1 MEKCTR
7 QEVERWPVST
17 LLFLKMRYNYYF
29 IDSRSASVA
38 LIVQKYGGTSVAD
51 ADRIANVANRVAKG
65 WRDGDKMV
73 VVLSAMAGETDRLLK
88 LARDLAED
96 PDPRELDVLLATGEQ
111 VTVSLFSMF
120 LRSQGVPATSLLSH
134 QARIYTD
141 RAYGRARIVGID
153 TGRVRE
159 ELKKGRIVTVAGFQ
173 GVDEV
178 GNITTLGR
186 GGSDTTAVAIAA
198 ALKADLCE
206 IYTDVDGV
214 YTTDPRLYP
223 KARKLDRVAYDE
235 MLEMASLGAK
245 VLEIRSVGFAKRY
258 AVPLAVRSS
267 FSDQPGTLVTLE
279 DEEMEEVPVSGVAL
293 SRNDAR
299 VTVTRVPD
307 RPGIAVR
314 LFRPIADANIVV
326 DMIIQNT
333 SIDGFTDLTFTV
345 PEGDLNKTLELMAP
359 VARQIEAQ
367 QVLSDKNIAKVSIVG
382 VGMKNNAGVAAR
394 MFEALAAENINILMI
409 STSEIKISCVIEDK
423 YGELA
428 VRVLHDAFGLESPPP
443 KKK

>member
-1 MEKCTR
+1 
-7 QEVERWPVST
+7 
-17 LLFLKMRYNYYF
+17 
-29 IDSRSASVA
+29 VA
-38 LIVQKYGGTSVAD
+38 LIVQKYGGSSVAD
-51 ADRIANVANRVAKG
+51 PDRIANVANRVVKG
-65 WRDGDKMV
+65 WRDGNRMV
-73 VVLSAMAGETDRLLK
+73 VVLSAMAGETDRLIN
-88 LARDLAED
+88 LARELAED

-120 LRSQGVPATSLLSH
+120 LRAQGVPATSLLSH

-141 RAYGRARIVGID
+141 RSYGRARIIGID
-153 TGRVRE
+153 TARIRE
-159 ELKKGRIVTVAGFQ
+159 ELKKNRVVTVAGFQ

-198 ALKADLCE
+198 SLKADLCE
-206 IYTDVDGV
+206 IYTDVEGV
-214 YTTDPRLYP
+214 FTTDPRIHP
-223 KARKLDRVAYDE
+223 KARKLERIAYDE

-245 VLEIRSVGFAKRY
+245 ILEIRSVGFAKRY
-258 AVPLAVRSS
+258 NVPLAVRSS
-267 FSDQPGTLVTLE
+267 FTDAPGTLVTAE
-279 DEEMEEVPVSGVAL
+279 DEEMETIPVSGVAF

-299 VTVTRVPD
+299 VTITRVPD

-314 LFRPIADANIVV
+314 LFKPVAQANIVV

-345 PEGDLNKTLELMAP
+345 PKGDLKKTLELLGP
-359 VARQIEAQ
+359 VAREIGAQ
-367 QVLSDKNIAKVSIVG
+367 QVLGENNIAKVSIVG
-382 VGMKNNAGVAAR
+382 VGMKNNSGIAAR
-394 MFEALAAENINILMI
+394 MFEALAAANINIMMI

-428 VRVLHDAFGLESPPP
+428 VRLLHDAFGLENPPQKAP
-443 KKK
+443 LQG

>member
-1 MEKCTR
+1 L
-7 QEVERWPVST
+7 S
-17 LLFLKMRYNYYF
+17 
-29 IDSRSASVA
+29 
-38 LIVQKYGGTSVAD
+38 LIVQKYGGTSVANP
-51 ADRIANVANRVAKG
+51 DRIANVANRVVKA
-65 WRDGDKMV
+65 WREGHRMV
-73 VVLSAMAGETDRLLK
+73 VVLSAMAGETDRLIA
-88 LARDLAED
+88 LARELAED

-141 RAYGRARIVGID
+141 RAYGRARILGID
-153 TGRVRE
+153 TARIRE
-159 ELKKGRIVTVAGFQ
+159 ELKRQRVVTVAGFQ

-214 YTTDPRLYP
+214 YTTDPRIYP
-223 KARKLDRVAYDE
+223 KARKLERIAYDE
-235 MLEMASLGAK
+235 MLELASLGAK

-258 AVPLAVRSS
+258 SVPLAVRSS
-267 FSDQPGTLVTLE
+267 FTDEPGTLMTAE
-279 DEEMEEVPVSGVAL
+279 DEEMEQIPVTGVAL
-293 SRNDAR
+293 SRADAR

-314 LFRPIADANIVV
+314 LFKPVAEANIVV

-333 SIDGFTDLTFTV
+333 GVDGFTDLTFTV
-345 PEGDLNKTLELMAP
+345 PKGDLKKTLKLIGP
-359 VARQIEAQ
+359 VAKEIQAQ
-367 QVLSDKNIAKVSIVG
+367 QVSSDEHIAKVSIVG
-382 VGMKNNAGVAAR
+382 VGMKNNSGIAAR
-394 MFEALAAENINILMI
+394 MFEVLAGAGINIMMI
-409 STSEIKISCVIEDK
+409 STSEIKISVVIEDK

-428 VRVLHDAFGLESPPP
+428 VRVLHDAFGLDQPPP

>member
-1 MEKCTR
+1 M
-7 QEVERWPVST
+7 S
-17 LLFLKMRYNYYF
+17 
-29 IDSRSASVA
+29 

-51 ADRIANVANRVAKG
+51 ADRIANVANRVVKN
-65 WRDGDKMV
+65 WRDGHRMV
-73 VVLSAMAGETDRLLK
+73 VVLSAMAGETDRLIN
-88 LARDLAED
+88 LAKELAED

-120 LRSQGVPATSLLSH
+120 LRAQGVPATSLLSH

-141 RAYGRARIVGID
+141 SAYGRARIVGID
-153 TGRVRE
+153 TARIRE
-159 ELKKGRIVTVAGFQ
+159 ELKKNRVVTVAGFQ

-186 GGSDTTAVAIAA
+186 GGSDTTAVAVAA

-214 YTTDPRLYP
+214 YTTDPRIYP
-223 KARKLDRVAYDE
+223 KARRLERISYDE

-258 AVPLAVRSS
+258 QVPLRVRST
-267 FSDQPGTLVTLE
+267 FTDNPGTLMTVE
-279 DEEMEEVPVSGVAL
+279 DEEMEDIPVSGVAL
-293 SRNDAR
+293 SKLDAR
-299 VTVTRVPD
+299 VTITRVPD

-314 LFRPIADANIVV
+314 LFRPVAEANIVV
-326 DMIIQNT
+326 DMIIKNT
-333 SIDGFTDLTFTV
+333 SIDGLTDLTFTV
-345 PEGDLNKTLELMAP
+345 PKGDLQKTLAIVKP
-359 VARQIEAQ
+359 TAREIGAQ
-367 QVLSDKNIAKVSIVG
+367 QVLSDPNIAKVSIVG
-382 VGMKNNAGVAAR
+382 VGMKNNSGVAAR
-394 MFEALAAENINILMI
+394 MFEALAAENINIMMI

-428 VRVLHDAFGLESPPP
+428 VRVLHDAFGLETP
-443 KKK
+443 KPKRS

>member
-1 MEKCTR
+1 
-7 QEVERWPVST
+7 VP
-17 LLFLKMRYNYYF
+17 
-29 IDSRSASVA
+29 I
-38 LIVQKYGGTSVAD
+38 IVQKYGGTSVANP
-51 ADRIANVANRVAKG
+51 DRIANVANRVAKG
-65 WRDGDKMV
+65 WRDGNKMV
-73 VVLSAMAGETDRLLK
+73 VVLSAMAGETDRLIK
-88 LARDLAED
+88 LARELAED

-120 LRSQGVPATSLLSH
+120 LRAQGVPATSLLSH

-141 RAYGRARIVGID
+141 RAYGRARIIGID

-186 GGSDTTAVAIAA
+186 GGSDTTAVAVAA

-214 YTTDPRLYP
+214 YTTDPRLHP
-223 KARKLDRVAYDE
+223 KARKLARISYDE
-235 MLEMASLGAK
+235 MLEMSSLGAK

-267 FSDQPGTLVTLE
+267 FSDQPGTLVTVE
-279 DEEMEEVPVSGVAL
+279 DEEMEDVPVSGVAL
-293 SRNDAR
+293 SRNDSR
-299 VTVTRVPD
+299 VTITRVPD

-314 LFRPIADANIVV
+314 LFRPVADANIVV

-333 SIDGFTDLTFTV
+333 SIDGYTDLTFTV
-345 PEGDLNKTLELMAP
+345 PRGDLKKTLELVGP
-359 VARQIEAQ
+359 VAREIGAE
-367 QVLSDKNIAKVSIVG
+367 QVLSDEDIAKISIVG

-394 MFEALAAENINILMI
+394 MFEALSGENINILMI

-428 VRVLHDAFGLESPPP
+428 VRALHDTFGLETPPP

>member
-1 MEKCTR
+1 M
-7 QEVERWPVST
+7 
-17 LLFLKMRYNYYF
+17 
-29 IDSRSASVA
+29 A

-51 ADRIANVANRVAKG
+51 PDRIANVANRVVKG
-65 WRDGDKMV
+65 WRDGNKMV
-73 VVLSAMAGETDRLLK
+73 VVLSAMAGETDRLIR
-88 LARDLAED
+88 LATELAED
-96 PDPRELDVLLATGEQ
+96 PDPRELDVLLASGEQ

-141 RAYGRARIVGID
+141 KAYGRARIIGID
-153 TGRVRE
+153 TARIRE
-159 ELKKGRIVTVAGFQ
+159 ELKRNRVVTVAGFQ

-214 YTTDPRLYP
+214 YTADPRIYS
-223 KARKLDRVAYDE
+223 KARKLERIAYDE
-235 MLEMASLGAK
+235 MLELASLGAK

-258 AVPLAVRSS
+258 SVPLAVRSS
-267 FSDQPGTLVTLE
+267 FTEEPGTLMTVE
-279 DEEMEEVPVSGVAL
+279 DEEMEEIPVTGVAL
-293 SRNDAR
+293 SRSDAR

-314 LFRPIADANIVV
+314 LFKPMADANIVV

-333 SIDGFTDLTFTV
+333 GIDGFTDLTFTV
-345 PEGDLNKTLELMAP
+345 PRGDLEKALKLIDP
-359 VARQIEAQ
+359 VAREIEAQ
-367 QVLSDKNIAKVSIVG
+367 RVSSDEHIAKVSIVG
-382 VGMKNNAGVAAR
+382 VGMKNNSGIAAR
-394 MFEALAAENINILMI
+394 MFEVLAGAGINIMMI
-409 STSEIKISCVIEDK
+409 STSEIKISVVIADK

-428 VRVLHDAFGLESPPP
+428 VRVLHDAFGLDQPPP
-443 KKK
+443 KKR